1 MPITEDALRHL
12 EEHIPE
18 MAAAAVQQAYWQAL
32 STGDSVLEVR
42 EGVLVEVFPDGTT
55 VAVKRMAEPL
65 SVAKDQRVELP

>member
-1 MPITEDALRHL
+1 VPITEDALRHL

-42 EGVLVEVFPDGTT
+42 EVFPDGTT

-65 SVAKDQRVELP
+65 SVAKGQRVELP

>member
-1 MPITEDALRHL
+1 VPITEDALRHL

-65 SVAKDQRVELP
+65 SVAKGQRVELP